1 MMKKDQINKLFKN
14 FKKKYKDKYEDE
26 ELWYYIEENFWNFID
41 KNSAPDVL
49 MQIYTELGIESPDGN
64 FYKEHL
70 KRLKERFDIRGN
82 VLDVASGSIPA
93 FANLLAHEQLKIGSG
108 TVTLYE
114 PLLIVDKPKYPNMTM
129 YRQNFTEYTY
139 IKNFDLITGIMPC
152 GVTETLIEQACRN
165 QKDFYVAMCGCTHFE
180 YVPYDFLITPE
191 SYQYYIIEKTE
202 QLLQRYDNGTLEVEH
217 LDNYEINYPILYN
230 KKK

>member
-26 ELWYYIEENFWNFID
+26 ELWCYIEENFWNFID

-93 FANLLAHEQLKIGSG
+93 FANLLAHEQLKLGSG

-114 PLLIVDKPKYPNMTM
+114 PPLSSYLSQIFELGQTLV
-129 YRQNFTEYTY
+129 
-139 IKNFDLITGIMPC
+139 IKSSVKNSTLSITG
-152 GVTETLIEQACRN
+152 LAL
-165 QKDFYVAMCGCTHFE
+165 A
-180 YVPYDFLITPE
+180 
-191 SYQYYIIEKTE
+191 
-202 QLLQRYDNGTLEVEH
+202 
-217 LDNYEINYPILYN
+217 
-230 KKK
+230 